1 MIKVK
6 TDKPIEEAALMVI
19 ISLHETSL
27 GLMNQIG
34 NFREVEVQLERELK
48 QLQDVITSGKAHNEK
63 LLLQNRELNQKVSSL
78 EDNIKA
84 HLRQIHAQ
92 QAQIEANIRQIDAQ
106 KAQINADKPDA

>member
-1 MIKVK
+1 MIKLK

-27 GLMNQIG
+27 GLMSQID

-48 QLQDVITSGKAHNEK
+48 QLQDIITSGKAHNEK
-63 LLLQNRELNQKVSSL
+63 LLLQNRELNQKVGSL

-84 HLRQIHAQ
+84 HLRQI
-92 QAQIEANIRQIDAQ
+92 DAL